1 MPQMTGSQALAR
13 SLAREGVEAVFA
25 LPGAQIMG
33 IFDALYEHSDIRLIT
48 VRHEQTTTFMAD
60 GYARVRGK
68 PGVALVVPGPG
79 VQNASAGLTT
89 AYSASSPVLLLAGQ
103 IDSAMLGKDK
113 GALHEINDQL
123 ELVRPV
129 TKWCRRVLSTQEI
142 PAAIHEA
149 FRQMNSGRPRP
160 TEVEIPPDVLAS
172 SAEVTL
178 LSPEDYPRAV
188 PDPEHVRRAAELLH
202 AAKKPLIWAGGGA
215 VLADAGK
222 ELKALAEKLG
232 APVATT
238 AEGKGAL
245 PENHPLALG
254 ASYHGIGGPAG
265 AAPKADVL
273 LAVGTRFSRQMAGAT
288 RPQAGQRLIHVDVDP
303 EVIGKNFPA
312 EIAIVADAKIA
323 LNKLLEECEK
333 QGPPAPR
340 WTTSELEQIRA
351 EARQELETLAPLQCQ
366 AIAQI
371 EKALDDDAVVV
382 SGVTNIGYWSHFAY
396 HVKKP
401 RTYLTSSYAAT
412 LGFAFPTALG
422 AKMAAPERTVVSL
435 SGDGGFMYAL
445 PELATAV
452 QYGINVIALVF
463 VDNAFGA
470 LLSDQRTRYNDRV
483 VGTELQNPSFAQV
496 AELFGAKGIRTKP
509 EQLQSALEEAQ
520 ESRRP
525 TVIEVPMPTLK
536 PPFQLHGRSE
546 KTK

>member
-13 SLAREGVEAVFA
+13 SLAREEVEAVFA

-33 IFDALYEHSDIRLIT
+33 ILDALYEHSDVRLIT

-60 GYARVRGK
+60 GYARTRGR

-103 IDSAMLGKDK
+103 IDSAMIGKDK

-129 TKWCRRVLSTQEI
+129 TKWCQRVLSAQDI
-142 PAAIHEA
+142 PAAVHQA
-149 FRQMNSGRPRP
+149 FKQMTTGRPRP
-160 TEVEIPPDVLAS
+160 TEIEIPPDVLAA
-172 SAEVTL
+172 SAEVKL
-178 LSPEDYPRAV
+178 LTPEDYPRAS
-188 PDPEHVRRAAELLH
+188 PDPELVRRAANLLH
-202 AAKKPLIWAGGGA
+202 AAKKPLIWAGGGT

-222 ELKALAEKLG
+222 ELTALAERLG

-238 AEGKGAL
+238 AEGKGAIS
-245 PENHPLALG
+245 ENHPLALG

-265 AAPKADVL
+265 ATPKADIL

-288 RPQAGQRLIHVDVDP
+288 RPQANQRLIHIDVDS

-312 EIAIVADAKIA
+312 EIPIVADAKIA
-323 LNKLLEECEK
+323 LKELLEECVK
-333 QGPPAPR
+333 KDAPTPR
-340 WTTSELEQIRA
+340 WTAVELGQIRTDA
-351 EARQELETLAPLQCQ
+351 QRELETLAPLQCET
-366 AIAQI
+366 IAQI
-371 EKALDDDAVVV
+371 EKALDDDAVLV

-396 HVKKP
+396 HVTKP
-401 RTYLTSSYAAT
+401 RSYLTSSYAAT

-422 AKMAAPERTVVSL
+422 AKIAAPGRTVVSL

-470 LLSDQRTRYNDRV
+470 LLSDQRTRYHNRV
-483 VGTELQNPSFAQV
+483 IGTELQNPSFARI
-496 AELFGAKGIRTKP
+496 AELFGAKGIRTEP
-509 EQLQSALEEAQ
+509 EHLQSALEEAQ
-520 ESRRP
+520 DGRRP
-525 TVIEVPMPTLK
+525 TVIEVPMPTLT
-536 PPFQLHGRSE
+536 PPFQLHGRSG
-546 KTK
+546 KSK